1 MKKLN
6 YKEYSLKVP
15 DVKPSDSTT
24 KVVCSRFTS
33 TLGILRSTGTY
44 FVKSSLN
51 TFRDIFSHD
60 LIKSCED
67 ALPSLAKKCQFHKE
81 FEDTKGVIKIRKSK
95 KNRQRNGHKRKRT
108 KGQTTIFKAYT

>member
-1 MKKLN
+1 LLKKLN

-15 DVKPSDSTT
+15 DVKPNDSTT

-33 TLGILRSTGTY
+33 TLGILRSTY

-60 LIKSCED
+60 LIESCED
-67 ALPSLAKKCQFHKE
+67 ALPSLAKK
-81 FEDTKGVIKIRKSK
+81 
-95 KNRQRNGHKRKRT
+95 
-108 KGQTTIFKAYT
+108 